1 MNQERGS
8 HWWSLSKAEQKQ
20 QIEQAV
26 DWYLSQ
32 DGDLSDIQVT
42 LLRDAIGHTFR
53 GLFGMARQD
62 VFNLGRPES
71 DWGPIPRHVLMID
84 GISTDTLRRALAL
97 LRETPVQERPVF
109 T

>member
-1 MNQERGS
+1 MSRESSS
-8 HWWSLSKAEQKQ
+8 HWWTLSKAEQKQ

-26 DWYLSQ
+26 EWYLSQ
-32 DGDLSDIQVT
+32 DGDLSEIQVA

-71 DWGPIPRHVLMID
+71 DWGPIPRCVLMIE
-84 GISTDTLRRALAL
+84 GITKETLHRALAA
-97 LRETPVQERPVF
+97 LRETPVQDRPVF